1 MKERERWRE
10 KPRVEETLLKRV
22 GIAVFCSR
30 HALRVRL
37 RLLPTNREIN
47 RHTAERQQTNEIT
60 DRTNER
66 PLQTGYTLY
75 EKKSI
80 VNELLVLS
88 FSLTHVANEHIDHP
102 DTTPTVAG
110 TQLKSRV
117 ARSTRFVRLRV
128 LFAPPSSPL
137 DPTDTMRFE
146 QDRPICSSE
155 SGIRT
160 CDNPKYG
167 CFSANRTHRT
177 LLHAFLRIV
186 SRVGNLLSFFLRTF
200 LVLFHSRT

>member
-1 MKERERWRE
+1 M
-10 KPRVEETLLKRV
+10 
-22 GIAVFCSR
+22 S
-30 HALRVRL
+30 
-37 RLLPTNREIN
+37 
-47 RHTAERQQTNEIT
+47 
-60 DRTNER
+60 
-66 PLQTGYTLY
+66 Y
-75 EKKSI
+75 
-80 VNELLVLS
+80 S
-88 FSLTHVANEHIDHP
+88 FSLSLSLSHVANEHIDHP

-167 CFSANRTHRT
+167 CFSANRTYRT
-177 LLHAFLRIV
+177 LLHASLRIV
-186 SRVGNLLSFFLRTF
+186 SRIGNLLSLLCFTH
-200 LVLFHSRT
+200 VHEFHHYILISYRDIQNRNRKYIIFCIEYDYYIYITYIFYIFI

>member
-1 MKERERWRE
+1 M
-10 KPRVEETLLKRV
+10 
-22 GIAVFCSR
+22 S
-30 HALRVRL
+30 
-37 RLLPTNREIN
+37 
-47 RHTAERQQTNEIT
+47 
-60 DRTNER
+60 
-66 PLQTGYTLY
+66 Y
-75 EKKSI
+75 
-80 VNELLVLS
+80 S
-88 FSLTHVANEHIDHP
+88 FSLSLSLSHVANEHIDHP

-167 CFSANRTHRT
+167 CFSANRTYRT
-177 LLHAFLRIV
+177 LLHASLRIV
-186 SRVGNLLSFFLRTF
+186 SRNGNLLSLFLRTI
-200 LVLFHSRT
+200 LVFVSLKYMNFITIYLYIIS

>member
-1 MKERERWRE
+1 M
-10 KPRVEETLLKRV
+10 
-22 GIAVFCSR
+22 S
-30 HALRVRL
+30 
-37 RLLPTNREIN
+37 
-47 RHTAERQQTNEIT
+47 
-60 DRTNER
+60 
-66 PLQTGYTLY
+66 Y
-75 EKKSI
+75 
-80 VNELLVLS
+80 S
-88 FSLTHVANEHIDHP
+88 FSLSLSLSHVANEHIDHP

-167 CFSANRTHRT
+167 CFSANRTYRT
-177 LLHAFLRIV
+177 LLHASLRIV
-186 SRVGNLLSFFLRTF
+186 SRIGNLLSLLCFIH
-200 LVLFHSRT
+200 VHEFHHYILISYRDIQNRDRNRKYIIFCIEYDYYIYITYIFYIFI

>member
-1 MKERERWRE
+1 M
-10 KPRVEETLLKRV
+10 
-22 GIAVFCSR
+22 S
-30 HALRVRL
+30 
-37 RLLPTNREIN
+37 
-47 RHTAERQQTNEIT
+47 
-60 DRTNER
+60 
-66 PLQTGYTLY
+66 Y
-75 EKKSI
+75 
-80 VNELLVLS
+80 S
-88 FSLTHVANEHIDHP
+88 FSLSLSLSHVANEHIDHP

-167 CFSANRTHRT
+167 CFSANRTYRT
-177 LLHAFLRIV
+177 LLHASLRIV
-186 SRVGNLLSFFLRTF
+186 SRIGNLLSLLCFTH
-200 LVLFHSRT
+200 VHEFHHYILISYRDIQNRNRKYIIFCIEYDYYIYIIYIYFI

>member
-1 MKERERWRE
+1 MSYS
-10 KPRVEETLLKRV
+10 
-22 GIAVFCSR
+22 FS
-30 HALRVRL
+30 
-37 RLLPTNREIN
+37 
-47 RHTAERQQTNEIT
+47 
-60 DRTNER
+60 
-66 PLQTGYTLY
+66 
-75 EKKSI
+75 
-80 VNELLVLS
+80 LS
-88 FSLTHVANEHIDHP
+88 LSLTHVANEHIDHP

-167 CFSANRTHRT
+167 CFSANRTYRT
-177 LLHAFLRIV
+177 LLHASLRMV
-186 SRVGNLLSFFLRTF
+186 SRIGNLLSLFLRTI
-200 LVLFHSRT
+200 LVFVPLTYMSFIICNIISQFKTVIIIENNILYWIQLLHIRHIYILYNK

>member
-1 MKERERWRE
+1 MSYS
-10 KPRVEETLLKRV
+10 
-22 GIAVFCSR
+22 FS
-30 HALRVRL
+30 
-37 RLLPTNREIN
+37 
-47 RHTAERQQTNEIT
+47 
-60 DRTNER
+60 
-66 PLQTGYTLY
+66 
-75 EKKSI
+75 
-80 VNELLVLS
+80 LS

-167 CFSANRTHRT
+167 CFSANRSYRT
-177 LLHAFLRIV
+177 LLHASLRMV
-186 SRVGNLLSFFLRTF
+186 SRIGNLLSLFSERFLF
-200 LVLFHSRT
+200 LFHSYIRVSSLRNIISRFKIVIIIKNIYFVLNMIITYIRRIYILCSK

>member
-1 MKERERWRE
+1 M
-10 KPRVEETLLKRV
+10 
-22 GIAVFCSR
+22 S
-30 HALRVRL
+30 
-37 RLLPTNREIN
+37 
-47 RHTAERQQTNEIT
+47 
-60 DRTNER
+60 
-66 PLQTGYTLY
+66 Y
-75 EKKSI
+75 
-80 VNELLVLS
+80 S
-88 FSLTHVANEHIDHP
+88 FSLSLSLSHVANEHIDHP

-167 CFSANRTHRT
+167 CFSANRTYRT
-177 LLHAFLRIV
+177 LLHASLRIV
-186 SRVGNLLSFFLRTF
+186 SRIGNLLSLLCFTH
-200 LVLFHSRT
+200 VHEFHHYILISYRDIQNRDRNRKYIIFCIEYDYYIYIIYIYFI